1 MKQGYVY
8 VLSLE
13 DDCYYV
19 GWSQDIQVRICSHF
33 LGAGSK
39 QTQLHNSIDIISIK
53 EKDTLRETLTA
64 LIFMVKY
71 GFEKVRG
78 ESYTKVEATKPPCC
92 LKKSKT
98 ICSLLQIMGPRDPP
112 TPGTDHPQ

>member
-13 DDCYYV
+13 DDCFYI

-39 QTQLHNSIDIISIK
+39 WSQLHKPIDIILIK
-53 EKDTLRETLTA
+53 EGDTLLETLTT

-71 GFEKVRG
+71 GHEKVRG
-78 ESYTKVEATKPPCC
+78 GSYTTVENKKEPAC
-92 LKKSKT
+92 LKKAK
-98 ICSLLQIMGPRDPP
+98 QYAAYYK
-112 TPGTDHPQ
+112 

>member
-13 DDCYYV
+13 DDCFYI

-39 QTQLHNSIDIISIK
+39 WTQLHKPIDIISIK
-53 EKDTLRETLTA
+53 EGNTLIETLTT
-64 LIFMVKY
+64 LIFMVKHGY
-71 GFEKVRG
+71 EKVRG
-78 ESYTKVEATKPPCC
+78 ISYTTVTNKTEQAC
-92 LKKSKT
+92 LKKATQYAAYYK
-98 ICSLLQIMGPRDPP
+98 
-112 TPGTDHPQ
+112 

>member
-19 GWSQDIQVRICSHF
+19 GWSQDIQVRICSRF

-39 QTQLHNSIDIISIK
+39 WTQLHKPIDINSIK
-53 EKDTLRETLTA
+53 EGGTLLETLTT
-64 LIFMVKY
+64 LIYMIKHGY
-71 GFEKVRG
+71 EKVRG
-78 ESYTKVEATKPPCC
+78 GHIPK
-92 LKKSKT
+92 
-98 ICSLLQIMGPRDPP
+98 
-112 TPGTDHPQ
+112 